1 MPGYGHKYAHG
12 EQIIYCRA
20 LGDFN
25 IYVDKLYTSIYK
37 VFFALKKGIITNLTK
52 FFKLLGHKHLY
63 MNLTR
68 TYFEKKDL
76 QYMLEHYSIT
86 RATLFMQ
93 EQGVSIEDHP
103 TFTQLLV
110 RLVIVVGE
118 LGDPDTIFYLLDS
131 LKCLALNEEG
141 LLETSR

>member
-1 MPGYGHKYAHG
+1 
-12 EQIIYCRA
+12 
-20 LGDFN
+20 
-25 IYVDKLYTSIYK
+25 
-37 VFFALKKGIITNLTK
+37 
-52 FFKLLGHKHLY
+52 
-63 MNLTR
+63 
-68 TYFEKKDL
+68 
-76 QYMLEHYSIT
+76 
-86 RATLFMQ
+86 MQ

-141 LLETSR
+141 LLETSRFEDIQDGGLETFRSSDM

>member
-1 MPGYGHKYAHG
+1 
-12 EQIIYCRA
+12 
-20 LGDFN
+20 
-25 IYVDKLYTSIYK
+25 
-37 VFFALKKGIITNLTK
+37 
-52 FFKLLGHKHLY
+52 
-63 MNLTR
+63 
-68 TYFEKKDL
+68 
-76 QYMLEHYSIT
+76 
-86 RATLFMQ
+86 MQ

-118 LGDPDTIFYLLDS
+118 LGDPETIFYLLDS

>member
-1 MPGYGHKYAHG
+1 
-12 EQIIYCRA
+12 
-20 LGDFN
+20 L
-25 IYVDKLYTSIYK
+25 VTSIFK
-37 VFFALKKGIITNLTK
+37 WIWLILILQKNL
-52 FFKLLGHKHLY
+52 
-63 MNLTR
+63 R
-68 TYFEKKDL
+68 EI
-76 QYMLEHYSIT
+76 YMLEHYIIQRLLCSV
-86 RATLFMQ
+86 Q

>member
-1 MPGYGHKYAHG
+1 MQGAPT
-12 EQIIYCRA
+12 IRA
-20 LGDFN
+20 L
-25 IYVDKLYTSIYK
+25 
-37 VFFALKKGIITNLTK
+37 
-52 FFKLLGHKHLY
+52 
-63 MNLTR
+63 TR
-68 TYFEKKDL
+68 QFC
-76 QYMLEHYSIT
+76 SV
-86 RATLFMQ
+86 Q